1 MDEWI
6 KRMFYMFTIE
16 YYCYINKMKSCHVPQ
31 HGWVE
36 LEGVRL
42 SEISQIGK
50 DKYHMISLIHG
61 KNSNE
66 HNK

>member
-1 MDEWI
+1 
-6 KRMFYMFTIE
+6 
-16 YYCYINKMKSCHVPQ
+16 MKSCHVPQ